1 MSVINTNVS
10 AMYSQNA
17 MKTNARVQSTAM
29 EQLSTGVRVNSA
41 KDDAAGLAIG
51 QNMTSQIRGL
61 NQAVRNLN
69 DGINMVQ
76 TAEGAM
82 VEQSNM
88 LQRMRELAVQAMNGT
103 YSDTQ
108 RSYLD
113 KEFQALT
120 QQINRIS
127 NDTMW
132 NDQKLLAGGGY
143 LKTKNAAPVLTPDAA
158 SQTTNNTAGIV
169 QDYAGRNVAPGMPYF
184 ATAAATT
191 LATGTVVQFSEDE
204 VPPGMSGFA
213 TNPNPLSAANKATL
227 KAASDAISDAQ
238 LAAAKATMDASLAVT
253 SNAKVT
259 MDGDNAA
266 NTAKTTM
273 TTSLGATATAKGTM
287 DGDTAANTAK
297 TTMTTSLGAT
307 AAAFTAK
314 SNAVGAVAIAATTL
328 AYNAAKATSDADV
341 LIYNAV
347 PSVAA
352 YNIAKTASD
361 ADVLAYNAVPSVAAY
376 NSAKTVSDPLVLAYE
391 TKKATRDAYLDA
403 TKVWIPA
410 DKLHAQFTVQ
420 AGKDQDQ
427 TITVDVVPMNAAGLG
442 ISGLAIDTFDHATQ
456 TLDQISTALE
466 TINNQRAGLGAAI
479 NQMAYAADNL
489 TNVSSNATQSRS
501 TIMDTDYAL
510 ATTQLAKTQIIQQA
524 ATAML
529 AQANQQPQSVMA
541 LLKG

>member
-17 MKTNARVQSTAM
+17 MKTNARVQATAM

-69 DGINMVQ
+69 DGINMMQ

-88 LQRMRELAVQAMNGT
+88 LQRMRELAVQSMNGT

-113 KEFQALT
+113 KEFQGLT
-120 QQINRIS
+120 DQIDRIS

-143 LKTKNAAPVLTPDAA
+143 LATPKSSAAVTGPSLTTVTNGTASTVLNWNGDPIAA
-158 SQTTNNTAGIV
+158 GATY
-169 QDYAGRNVAPGMPYF
+169 DPGRSYPIGALVKM
-184 ATAAATT
+184 ATSAVPTY
-191 LATGTVVQFSEDE
+191 LATGLSFTQSGV
-204 VPPGMSGFA
+204 GAMSGF
-213 TNPNPLSAANKATL
+213 NWVP
-227 KAASDAISDAQ
+227 
-238 LAAAKATMDASLAVT
+238 AV
-253 SNAKVT
+253 
-259 MDGDNAA
+259 
-266 NTAKTTM
+266 
-273 TTSLGATATAKGTM
+273 
-287 DGDTAANTAK
+287 
-297 TTMTTSLGAT
+297 
-307 AAAFTAK
+307 
-314 SNAVGAVAIAATTL
+314 
-328 AYNAAKATSDADV
+328 
-341 LIYNAV
+341 
-347 PSVAA
+347 
-352 YNIAKTASD
+352 
-361 ADVLAYNAVPSVAAY
+361 
-376 NSAKTVSDPLVLAYE
+376 
-391 TKKATRDAYLDA
+391 
-403 TKVWIPA
+403 
-410 DKLHAQFTVQ
+410 KLHSTFTVQ
-420 AGKDQDQ
+420 AGKDIDQ
-427 TITVDVVPMNAAGLG
+427 TIKVDIAPMNTDGFGL
-442 ISGLAIDTFDHATQ
+442 SGLDIGTFSTATA
-456 TLDQISTALE
+456 TLDKISSALE
-466 TINNQRAGLGAAI
+466 TINNQRAGIGAAI
-479 NQMAYAADNL
+479 NQMAYGADNL

-529 AQANQQPQSVMA
+529 AQANQMPQGVMA